1 MQSIMSLNQS
11 LFYQKEHFLVN
22 DFASCYSNQPGND
35 GSVKLIFE
43 YNTNWGVVDL
53 LIINYNKRVLEAR
66 YDELINYNHIEN
78 GTSKLVGHALS
89 FLSHNSSI
97 SYAELGQFLNLRTNQ
112 TLKLV
117 DLLVDRKLIYTY
129 ESKTIKL
136 RAKEDLFFINSVYA
150 VEAKLK
156 NWRNAI
162 AQAERHLWFTNH
174 SFILIPELNTETQFK
189 VRLQCQQK
197 RLGLIIQQRS
207 DSFKF
212 LEKPT
217 NDCLFVNYFLWK
229 MNESLL
235 DSMLDDN
242 W

>member
-97 SYAELGQFLNLRTNQ
+97 SYAELGQFLNLRTNP
-112 TLKLV
+112 
-117 DLLVDRKLIYTY
+117 
-129 ESKTIKL
+129 
-136 RAKEDLFFINSVYA
+136 
-150 VEAKLK
+150 
-156 NWRNAI
+156 I